1 MITEQAGSRL
11 NAKDLAF
18 GILLLAIAAVGLYLN
33 QDYETGTASRMGPG
47 YMPMLVFGLIG
58 LFGIGMLV
66 TGVRSG
72 PDPLEGWA
80 WRELGLIL
88 SALTVF
94 GALLNHIGMALSVA
108 ALVLISS
115 YADRSQTWKGAFGLA
130 AVLVALCWL
139 VFIRGLKVGI
149 PFLPPILT
157 QG

>member
-1 MITEQAGSRL
+1 MTTNQAESRL
-11 NAKDLAF
+11 NAKELAL
-18 GILLLAIAAVGLYLN
+18 GVLLIAIAAFGLYLN
-33 QDYETGTASRMGPG
+33 REYETGSASRMGPG
-47 YMPMLVFGLIG
+47 YMPMLVFGMIG
-58 LFGIGMLV
+58 IFGIGMLI
-66 TGVRSG
+66 TSLRSG

-94 GALLNHIGMALSVA
+94 GALLDRIGMALSVA

-115 YADRSQTWKGAFGLA
+115 FADRSQTLKGALGLA
-130 AVLVALCWL
+130 AVLVALCW
-139 VFIRGLKVGI
+139 VIFDRGLKVGI

>member
-1 MITEQAGSRL
+1 MSTDQAGSRL
-11 NAKDLAF
+11 NAKEFAL
-18 GILLLAIAAVGLYLN
+18 GILLIAIAAVGLYLN
-33 QDYETGTASRMGPG
+33 REYETGSASRMGPG

-58 LFGIGMLV
+58 IFGIGMLV
-66 TGVRSG
+66 TSLRSG
-72 PDPLEGWA
+72 SDPLEGWA

-115 YADRSQTWKGAFGLA
+115 FADRSQTVKGALGLA